1 MLQKRSVNEGYLD
14 LLKESLTKP
23 LSFTHNVEYQFASR
37 KSAAVPLRGRRFFL
51 AYKQVAGGQ
60 VMEYYIWN
68 NEMETM
74 PYEKIRELQGE
85 RLKACVSR
93 MYGQVPYYT
102 EKMQAAG
109 ISPEDIRSIDD
120 LPHLPFTD
128 KEDMR
133 GNYPYGTF
141 AVPMEDIVRIHS
153 SSGTTGKQKVV
164 GYTKNDIDIWSECCC
179 RALAATG
186 MTRKDILHV
195 AYGYGLFTGGLGL
208 HYGAEKMGATAIPV
222 SSGNTK
228 RQIQIL
234 IDFKPTALACTPS
247 YALHLAD
254 EMAAQGIGP
263 DDLHLKMGI
272 FGAEPWSIEMKKQ
285 IEAKLG
291 LRAFDIY
298 GLSETMG
305 PGVSISCEAGELL
318 HIQSDHF
325 IAEVVDPDTGS
336 PLLEGELGEL
346 VFSSVTKEGTPL
358 LRYNTHDLTRLFYE
372 PCACGR
378 TTVRMDK
385 VTGRADD
392 MLIIR
397 GVNVFP
403 TQIESILL
411 NYGEVEP
418 HYMIYV
424 DRVSNLDRMEVQIEM
439 TQAFFSDSIKEIET
453 IERRLNADIQSV
465 LGISAKITLVEPRRI
480 PRSEGKAKR
489 VIDRRT
495 Y

>member
-1 MLQKRSVNEGYLD
+1 MKG
-14 LLKESLTKP
+14 
-23 LSFTHNVEYQFASR
+23 
-37 KSAAVPLRGRRFFL
+37 
-51 AYKQVAGGQ
+51 
-60 VMEYYIWN
+60 YIWN
-68 NEMETM
+68 HEAETM
-74 PYEKIRELQGE
+74 PYEQIRQVQGQRLQDCI
-85 RLKACVSR
+85 RR
-93 MYGQVPYYT
+93 MYGVVPYYT
-102 EKMQAAG
+102 ARMKAAG
-109 ISPEDIRSIDD
+109 IEPGDIRGIDD
-120 LPHLPFTD
+120 LAKLPFTD

-133 GNYPYGTF
+133 ENYPYDTF
-141 AVPMEDIVRIHS
+141 AVPLEEIVRIHA

-164 GYTKNDIDIWSECCC
+164 GYTKNDIDLWSECCC

-186 MTRKDILHV
+186 MTRKDVLHV

-208 HYGAEKMGATAIPV
+208 HYGSERMGVTTIPV

-234 IDFKPTALACTPS
+234 VDFKPTALACTPS

-254 EMAAQGIGP
+254 EMALAGI
-263 DDLHLKMGI
+263 DLSMINLKVGI
-272 FGAEPWSIEMKKQ
+272 FGAEPWSLAMKGQ
-285 IEAKLG
+285 IEEKLN
-291 LRAFDIY
+291 LKAFDIY
-298 GLSETMG
+298 GLSETLG
-305 PGVSISCEAGELL
+305 PGVSISCEAGDLL

-325 IAEVVDPDTGS
+325 IAEVVDPQTHQAL
-336 PLLEGELGEL
+336 PEGELGEL

-358 LRYNTHDLTRLFYE
+358 IRYNTHDLTRLYYG
-372 PCACGR
+372 PCSCGR
-378 TTVRMDK
+378 TTVRMEK

-411 NYGEVEP
+411 QYGEVEP

-424 DRVSNLDRMEVQIEM
+424 DRVNNLDRMEIQIEM
-439 TQAFFSDSIKEIET
+439 TSAFFSDSIKEIEK
-453 IERRLNADIQSV
+453 IERRLNNDVQSA
-465 LGISAKITLVEPRRI
+465 LGISAKITLVEPRSL

-489 VIDRRT
+489 VIDRRV

>member
-1 MLQKRSVNEGYLD
+1 MVKG
-14 LLKESLTKP
+14 
-23 LSFTHNVEYQFASR
+23 
-37 KSAAVPLRGRRFFL
+37 
-51 AYKQVAGGQ
+51 
-60 VMEYYIWN
+60 YIWN
-68 NEMETM
+68 QEAETM
-74 PYEKIRELQGE
+74 PYGQMRTLQGE
-85 RLKACVSR
+85 RLAECVRR
-93 MYGQVPYYT
+93 MYGTVPYYT

-109 ISPEDIRSIDD
+109 IRPEDIRTIDD
-120 LPHLPFTD
+120 LDQLPFTD

-133 GNYPYGTF
+133 ENYPYGTF
-141 AVPMEDIVRIHS
+141 AVPLEQIVRIHA

-164 GYTKNDIDIWSECCC
+164 GYTQSDIDLWAECCC
-179 RALAATG
+179 RSLAATG
-186 MTRKDILHV
+186 ITKKDILHV

-208 HYGAEKMGATAIPV
+208 HYGAEKMGVTTIPV
-222 SSGNTK
+222 SSGNTR

-234 IDFKPTALACTPS
+234 VDFKPTALACTPS

-254 EMAAQGIGP
+254 ELATYGVDKSM
-263 DDLHLKMGI
+263 LNLKVGI
-272 FGAEPWSIEMKKQ
+272 FGAEPWSIAMKQQ
-285 IEAKLG
+285 IEEKLG

-305 PGVSISCEAGELL
+305 PGVSISCEAGDLL

-325 IAEVVDPDTGS
+325 IAEIVDPITKKTL
-336 PLLEGELGEL
+336 PEGCIGEL
-346 VFSSVTKEGTPL
+346 VFSSVTKTGTPL
-358 LRYNTHDLTRLFYE
+358 LRYNTHDLTRLFYGK
-372 PCACGR
+372 CDCGR

-385 VTGRADD
+385 ITGRADD

-424 DRVSNLDRMEVQIEM
+424 DRINNLDRMEIKIEM
-439 TQAFFSDSIKEIET
+439 TKAFFSDSIKDIEN
-453 IERRLNADIQSV
+453 IERRLNADIQSL
-465 LGISAKITLVEPRRI
+465 LGIAAKITLVEPRTL

-489 VIDRRT
+489 VEDRRT